1 MDEDDYVI
9 AACSP
14 VIIGLLTKENRRRR
28 NKKIWVKK
36 WLAARDD
43 KGAYNNIIQE
53 LRLDDVGSYRRY
65 LRMNTE
71 TFEELL
77 LNISPKLE
85 KQRTMMRKPLSVA
98 EKLAC
103 TLRYLAT
110 GESFSSLQFQ
120 FRISKSTISL
130 FIPEVCEAIYESLKD
145 KYLKFPSTEEEWLKI
160 SDDIYKHWQF
170 PNSIGCMDG
179 KHIAVSF
186 PPKNGSSFYN
196 YKKFFSVV
204 LLALVK
210 HNYQFLY
217 VNVGCQGRL
226 SDGGVFKNT
235 DLYHGIMSNT
245 LSLPKPRPLPKT
257 GDPSWDEDDYQNLP
271 FLIVGDDAFQLSSH
285 MIKPYSGRTLTN
297 EKIVFNYRLSR
308 FRRCS
313 ENAFGIWVARF
324 RVFLSRIYI
333 RNLVTVNKIILAGEV
348 LHSML
353 CEKIS
358 FLLYTPPPPI
368 FCRSRRCFY
377 RHCIKWSMER

>member
-1 MDEDDYVI
+1 MVRINEKTLGESRFFRDYLVRIIEVRIIEVRIIEDVLY
-9 AACSP
+9 
-14 VIIGLLTKENRRRR
+14 
-28 NKKIWVKK
+28 
-36 WLAARDD
+36 
-43 KGAYNNIIQE
+43 
-53 LRLDDVGSYRRY
+53 
-65 LRMNTE
+65 
-71 TFEELL
+71 
-77 LNISPKLE
+77 
-85 KQRTMMRKPLSVA
+85 
-98 EKLAC
+98 

-179 KHIAVSF
+179 KHIAVFS
-186 PPKNGSSFYN
+186 PPKSVSSFYN

-235 DLYHGIMSNT
+235 DIYHGIMSNT

-257 GDPSWDEDDYQNLP
+257 VDPSWDEDDYQNMP
-271 FLIVGDDAFQLSSH
+271 FLIVGDDAFQLSNH

-297 EKIVFNYRLSR
+297 ENIVFNYRLSR

-324 RVFLSRIYI
+324 RAFLSRIYI
-333 RNLVTVNKIILAGEV
+333 RNLVTVNKIILAGVV
-348 LHSML
+348 LHNML
-353 CEKIS
+353 CEKSRSSYI
-358 FLLYTPPPPI
+358 PPYI
-368 FCRSRRCFY
+368 NY
-377 RHCIKWSMER
+377 